1 MQQLTNYSNIRPF
14 PNKQQDFNAK
24 TNKRIQLLYKQI
36 KFNRLMILG
45 LIIWNLCLT
54 LPPVELTAA
63 NIPQFTE
70 EQMEVISNLEEIPT
84 ADLEF

>member
-14 PNKQQDFNAK
+14 PNKQQDFNAR
-24 TNKRIQLLYKQI
+24 TNKRIQLLYKKI
-36 KFNRLMILG
+36 KLNRLLIIG

-54 LPPVELTAA
+54 LPPVEFTSA

-70 EQMEVISNLEEIPT
+70 EQMEAISELEEIPT
-84 ADLEF
+84 AELQF